1 MCIIR
6 TNFRQ
11 NKSCL
16 SNAYVI
22 YVSTLIP
29 KTQLLLQVLLLTFRC
44 YLLES
49 ICQVEMALTSKDLAG
64 QDKITGKNLFT
75 SFDNSKKK
83 KNWNL
88 FLVCMFFIAHT
99 KSLMHSDETSVVYY
113 TGIALGCAAI
123 AYIPREKMQLLV
135 LLSLFI
141 SC

>member
-83 KNWNL
+83 KKIGIF
-88 FLVCMFFIAHT
+88 FLYACF
-99 KSLMHSDETSVVYY
+99 S
-113 TGIALGCAAI
+113 
-123 AYIPREKMQLLV
+123 
-135 LLSLFI
+135 
-141 SC
+141 